1 MNIYLPMTL
10 LVLSVVIYQVAFRLV
25 PKDLS
30 SWHVLFIVYT
40 LGALICFLLGLQ
52 EKTSIWQTLKSVNL
66 AVFVLAL
73 GVVGIELGYLLS
85 FRAGW
90 PLTKAGLTSNVAVSL
105 LVIPIG
111 VLFFKERLSLVNMA
125 GIVLCVLGLILV
137 IRR

>member
-52 EKTSIWQTLKSVNL
+52 EKTSIWQTLKSQD
-66 AVFVLAL
+66 
-73 GVVGIELGYLLS
+73 
-85 FRAGW
+85 FR
-90 PLTKAGLTSNVAVSL
+90 LTVK
-105 LVIPIG
+105 
-111 VLFFKERLSLVNMA
+111 
-125 GIVLCVLGLILV
+125 
-137 IRR
+137 

>member
-1 MNIYLPMTL
+1 MNVYLPMTL

-30 SWHVLFIVYT
+30 PWHILFVVYT
-40 LGALICFLLGLQ
+40 LGALICFILGLQ
-52 EKTSIWQTLKSVNL
+52 EKTSLWQTIKGTNF
-66 AVFVLAL
+66 AVLIVTL

-111 VLFFKERLSLVNMA
+111 LLFFKEKLSLVNMA